1 LRTRRLVIFT
11 LLIWALSAALASA
24 VRFRRYVR
32 SESFALLLADYLAAP
47 LGATPSIGGRAAP
60 DARTVVLKD
69 LVLRVPEEGAGGRGE
84 ETVIRAGTV
93 TFRWRRYAGLG
104 WPREIAIEGLRAD
117 LRGRLA
123 DLYRAEEG
131 PAALPEALELI
142 GVRGDIILGE
152 GRLTMLDLA
161 ITGRAPARRIACTA
175 RLGEGA
181 LSIRGELRRGG
192 PLTVE
197 ISGARLE
204 RAVEVM
210 RSAGLTGLSVGARGE
225 ISTLA
230 GTVVIPG
237 EPDGDWGAYLKGR
250 TRSCRVGAGGA
261 VSFSSPESEF
271 TVEAGEGEL
280 TASVSHEKGSACA
293 LLLTGVEIPLSD
305 AKAEMKSSSE
315 GSRLDAE
322 LALPDGPP
330 ARITCDTHT
339 TSGPP
344 GPPVLEMRWPRTG
357 EATTRRLLAGLL
369 GWTDLPPGIG
379 GSVSARI
386 TLGGT
391 GPSGDVAV
399 TLTCPSG
406 GPAAER
412 PFLEVRGHLRA
423 AGPRVG
429 FDSGS
434 MSFTA
439 PPTSW
444 GQGFNLSRLKLARG
458 SLSPPE
464 KPGGRWRISGEV
476 TELAYKLSGRE
487 VKLAPPVM
495 IAGEFTREAGGLRFK
510 ELTGS
515 GPEGWTARFTGGT
528 RASAEGHS
536 ELTGTFVMTGTP
548 VKYVTPRLDAG
559 LIDSVYDLSGPLRS
573 VKWKLMRRK
582 ATGGHF
588 RTGDPE
594 NIIRS
599 LEIEGLDFEIT
610 RPPPPPPKP
619 GDEGGGPTN

>member
-1 LRTRRLVIFT
+1 
-11 LLIWALSAALASA
+11 

-32 SESFALLLADYLAAP
+32 SESFALLLADYLASP
-47 LGATPSIGGRAAP
+47 LGATPGLGGRTSP

-69 LVLRVPEEGAGGRGE
+69 LVLRVPEEDAGGRGE
-84 ETVIRAGTV
+84 ETVIRAGEV
-93 TFRWRRYAGLG
+93 AFRWRRCAGLG
-104 WPREIAIEGLRAD
+104 WPREVAIEGLRAD

-142 GVRGDIILGE
+142 SARGDIFFGAS
-152 GRLTMLDLA
+152 RLTMLDLA
-161 ITGRAPARRIACTA
+161 VTGRAPARRIACTA
-175 RLGEGA
+175 RLGNGR
-181 LSIRGELRRGG
+181 LSVRGELRRGG
-192 PLTVE
+192 PLAVE

-210 RSAGLTGLSVGARGE
+210 RSAGLTGLPVGARGE

-230 GTVVIPG
+230 GTVVIPR
-237 EPDGDWGAYLKGR
+237 EPGGDWGAYLRGR

-280 TASVSHEKGSACA
+280 TVSLSHEEGTACT
-293 LLLTGVEIPLSD
+293 LLLAGVEIPLID
-305 AKAEMKSSSE
+305 AKGDLASSVWGTRIE
-315 GSRLDAE
+315 AE
-322 LALPDGPP
+322 LAPPDGPP
-330 ARITCDTHT
+330 ARITYDTHT
-339 TSGPP
+339 TSRPSGL
-344 GPPVLEMRWPRTG
+344 PVLEMRWPRTG
-357 EATTRRLLAGLL
+357 EATTRRLLAGML
-369 GWTDLPPGIG
+369 GWTDLPPGVG
-379 GSVSARI
+379 GNVSARI
-386 TLGGT
+386 ALDEGG
-391 GPSGDVAV
+391 PKGDVAV

-406 GPAAER
+406 DPAAEK
-412 PFLEVRGHLRA
+412 PFLELSGRLRA
-423 AGPRVG
+423 SGPRVG

-444 GQGFNLSRLKLARG
+444 GQGYNLSRLKLARA

-464 KPGGRWRISGEV
+464 KPGGRWSISGELC
-476 TELAYKLSGRE
+476 ELAYKLSGRE
-487 VKLAPPVM
+487 VKLAPPVRL
-495 IAGEFTREAGGLRFK
+495 AGEFTREAGGLRFE

-528 RASAEGHS
+528 RASSEGHS
-536 ELTGTFVMTGTP
+536 ELTGTLVMTGMP
-548 VKYVTPRLDAG
+548 AKYVTPRLDAG
-559 LIDSVYDLSGPLRS
+559 LIDSAYDLSGPLRS

-610 RPPPPPPKP
+610 RPSPPEP
-619 GDEGGGPTN
+619 GDEGGDPVD